1 MLART
6 VPEPGVY
13 RFFALIDG
21 RPAYYTIDWHG
32 VESEPR
38 RVDEYETEQEVI
50 DDLADALWLLK
61 PRGPNGKGAASGQ
74 RPFLRL
80 L

>member
-1 MLART
+1 MAARQ

-21 RPAYYTIDWHG
+21 RPAYFIVDWHG
-32 VESEPR
+32 VESEMRILGNGEHEADVVRELEEELGEPPSPSPSADRHRVR
-38 RVDEYETEQEVI
+38 RPV
-50 DDLADALWLLK
+50 
-61 PRGPNGKGAASGQ
+61 
-74 RPFLRL
+74 LRL